1 MGVLIPVA
9 IATLILFLCSAVRH
23 LLFQSTAFDLGYF
36 DQAAYLISVG
46 QPPIVSFWG
55 FHFLGGHGD
64 WILYGIALLYRVL
77 PSVYW
82 LLAIQAIALA
92 GGAIPV
98 WQLALQSH
106 LPLAQARA
114 VALAYLLYPLIFNL
128 NLFDFH
134 PEVMALPLLL
144 RAIWLA
150 RQHRIGEFSLCLGL
164 VLGCRDALSLTVAA
178 LGLWLLLW
186 ERQRICGAIALGM
199 GSVWFVLVTQWL
211 IPQFRPGGVESVW
224 RFAYLGNSV
233 GEIALNLVL
242 KPQLVLSALFT
253 GGNLGY
259 LLLLLLPLGWGLS
272 WRHLAPLVGA
282 VPTLAMNLLSTVEA
296 QKDLLH
302 QYSLPALPFLLVAAI
317 AALAH
322 RHSLVQTPKWIVLW
336 AVVGFVAL
344 AKVGYFSD
352 RYLASL
358 DTWAATRSALAQI
371 QTRGN
376 LLTTAFLAPH
386 LTHRPM
392 VKLAIPEN
400 QAIDLTQFD
409 YALLDSRHPGWN
421 SSPELLQHFIT
432 RLQHTPQLRQQSQ
445 QDGVYLFVR
454 SP

>member
-64 WILYGIALLYRVL
+64 WIVYGIALLYRVL

-98 WQLALQSH
+98 WQLALQSQ
-106 LPLAQARA
+106 LPPAQARA

-233 GEIALNLVL
+233 EEIALNLVL

-317 AALAH
+317 SALSH
-322 RHSLVQTPKWIVLW
+322 RHSLVQTPRWIVLW
-336 AVVGFVAL
+336 AVVGFVVL
-344 AKVGYFSD
+344 AKVGYLGD